1 MEKYKDMP
9 GDRALPVVSDQ
20 KSNTYIK
27 EAAKLAGLNR
37 EVVEVNMVG
46 NERVEKVYKL
56 HETISMHDA
65 RRSFVVNCLG
75 FGIPATV
82 VSACTGHADLNT
94 MRPYIAT
101 SDLSVKREMKKWQ
114 TMPIR
119 QKIDAILDD
128 LPEEKLNAIYKTLL
142 EIQ

>member
-1 MEKYKDMP
+1 MIVP
-9 GDRALPVVSDQ
+9 LPVVSDQ

-37 EVVEVNMVG
+37 ELVEVNMVG
-46 NERVEKVYKL
+46 NERIERVCKL

-65 RRSFVVNCLG
+65 RRSFVCNSLS
-75 FGIPATV
+75 FSIPANV
-82 VSACTGHADLNT
+82 VAACTGHADLNT

-101 SDLSVKREMKKWQ
+101 SDLSVKREMKKWKS
-114 TMPIR
+114 MPIR

-128 LPEEKLNAIYKTLL
+128 LPEDKLNAIYKILQ
-142 EIQ
+142 EI